1 VLFESSCIS
10 VANLVKKNLLQ
21 CQMYGIFPFYCCALL
36 NIYTA
41 SYNNNNNDDNSNNNN
56 KRDSDSPP
64 EVETWEVEPPVEIQK
79 LKFVLQIAAKPSQIY
94 RNGYHRE
101 PIMGNRISSEDVK
114 KQT

>member
-1 VLFESSCIS
+1 
-10 VANLVKKNLLQ
+10 
-21 CQMYGIFPFYCCALL
+21 MYGIFPFYCCALL

-41 SYNNNNNDDNSNNNN
+41 SYNNNNN